1 MSSGRSG
8 GGKPVGRKRAEHA
21 VCFAAR
27 VTAGHATP
35 ANRAVALYYAVRDGI
50 IYDLYGIDLRP
61 ERGAPRRGRDGCGA
75 IDGREGSATR

>member
-21 VCFAAR
+21 VSFAAR
-27 VTAGHATP
+27 VTAGRVTP
-35 ANRAVALYYAVRDGI
+35 TNRAAALYYAVRDGI

-61 ERGAPRRGRDGCGA
+61 ERGGGRSEDATGA
-75 IDGREGSATR
+75 AR